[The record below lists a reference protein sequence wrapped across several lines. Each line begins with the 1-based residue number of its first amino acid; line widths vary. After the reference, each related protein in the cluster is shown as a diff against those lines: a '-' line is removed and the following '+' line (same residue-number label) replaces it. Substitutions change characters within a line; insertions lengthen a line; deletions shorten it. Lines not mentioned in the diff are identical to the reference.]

1 MIKNLDLKKLSLVE
15 ILFYILPITF
25 VLGNL
30 ILSINFLLC
39 IIFGLIVIRKEQL
52 IWRFKQSYWILIV
65 FFLYLFLLTTIQFS
79 DYVVWTEI
87 AVKSFLENPEAI
99 SPPVSHVDQLNLENH
114 PIFKSLLLSRFV
126 ILVIVTDILFYNEKL
141 KLKKLFLV
149 SLICTSFVS
158 LDIIFQYIFLII

>member
-1 MIKNLDLKKLSLVE
+1 MIKNLDLKKLSLIE

-65 FFLYLFLLTTIQFS
+65 FFYI
-79 DYVVWTEI
+79 Y
-87 AVKSFLENPEAI
+87 
-99 SPPVSHVDQLNLENH
+99 
-114 PIFKSLLLSRFV
+114 
-126 ILVIVTDILFYNEKL
+126 FY
-141 KLKKLFLV
+141 
-149 SLICTSFVS
+149 
-158 LDIIFQYIFLII
+158 